1 MNAKDKFNQLAAEVT
16 AEIIAELEKGNI
28 VWKKGFSSTAF
39 QSANNY
45 FSGRV
50 YEGFN
55 QFYLSY
61 KAQKNNYP
69 TAQYISFKQIQQL
82 GGYVRKGEKST
93 PVIFWKVSNYST
105 GNKNEAGEEEVK
117 KFFTPFMHYVFNV
130 AQVEGI
136 EFKSIKNVPLNNNNI
151 IDTCASIVKNMSNA
165 PKIKHGVNQPVYNI
179 SHDMI
184 YMPFIEQFDSSKL
197 YYQTLFHE
205 LVHSTGHTKRLNRF
219 KDENNVSSVFGS
231 ESYSKEELTAEMGAA
246 QLCAYAGILDK
257 ELKENSTAYLQGWI
271 KALKNDRTLLIS
283 AANKAA
289 KASKYILNIINS
301 EHSESGEGVQ
311 LKMAAPLRY
320 LPFE

>member
-1 MNAKDKFNQLAAEVT
+1 MNTKEKFNQLAADIT
-16 AEIIAELEKGNI
+16 TEIIAELEKGNI
-28 VWKKGFSSTAF
+28 VWEKGFNSISL

-69 TAQYISFKQIQQL
+69 TAQYISFKQVQQL

-93 PVIFWKVSNYST
+93 PVIFWKVSKYST
-105 GNKNEAGEEEVK
+105 CNKSEAGEEEVK
-117 KFFTPFMHYVFNV
+117 KVFTPFIHYVFNV
-130 AQVEGI
+130 AQVGGI
-136 EFKSIKNVPLNNNNI
+136 EFKTIKYELSHDNNI
-151 IDTCASIVKNMSNA
+151 IDTCASIIAQMSNA
-165 PKIKHGVNQPVYNI
+165 PKIKHQGNQPAYSPI
-179 SHDMI
+179 HDVI
-184 YMPFIEQFDSSKL
+184 YMPLIGQFNNSKF

-205 LVHSTGHTKRLNRF
+205 LIHSTGHVKRLNRF
-219 KDENNVSSVFGS
+219 KDENNVNSSFGS

-246 QLCAYAGILDK
+246 QLCAYTGILDEK
-257 ELKENSTAYLQGWI
+257 LKESGAAYLQGWI
-271 KALKNDRTLLIS
+271 KALKNDKTLLVS

-289 KASKYILNIINS
+289 KASKYILNIIKTGS
-301 EHSESGEGVQ
+301 GGEGQ
-311 LKMAAPLRY
+311 LKMDAPLGY